1 MADLVGRT
9 IGAGG
14 RGGGR
19 GVASSMRSSNNN
31 HSDSRQMRASDIG
44 GGSDVSALYNLVE
57 SAMFNMPQP
66 DPTTNELRPAELGR
80 MREMLQQ
87 TWEGIR
93 EWLAAHPNRSD
104 RQNAAMHQGQ
114 FLTTTLHMVCK
125 LSDPPVDVVQSLI
138 ECSEETV
145 TWPDSN
151 GWLPLHHACANG
163 ASGKVLA
170 VLVEAYPEGKIKQD
184 KRYRTPLHFAFFRK
198 DAQEDKMNLKMD
210 ARKSMMNPLNDDED
224 DVGNSM
230 PEIVALLAD
239 SGAAELQDEGGML
252 PMHYASAYGTT
263 REVLEVLLE
272 AYPESITKRENKGRT
287 PLHLAMVN
295 AHRKSSPKV
304 VGFLLEVN
312 AAEII
317 NVYDD
322 DSHLPIHLLSM
333 ASKFPEEKIM
343 ERKNASDCLKLYLN
357 ARPKATADF
366 LTAIQTLPEWLR
378 DIAVISDHIQNIL
391 NHKIV
396 QRFPTMILILDFSFL
411 IMVIVVFEITTSQTI
426 DYLFGG
432 TATPTSPGLVFLTF
446 VAGAYFL
453 LREMVQIVS
462 LMALGNAGSWM
473 GDMGNWLDVAL
484 IFLIFYFGGVMFTN
498 SPMSNDAFRSG
509 TAITKGIMWMSV
521 ISFLK
526 STQVE
531 FSVFVSGVFYVVQRL
546 AAFLLALSVILLMF
560 SQMFYIIYAQTEECA
575 CTSDFPEANPFP
587 HCDFKWSLLKVYT
600 MLMGEIGNEM
610 RYSTLPIA
618 QFLYIAFAFLVV
630 ILLSN
635 VLIAI
640 VTDSY
645 GVIKNERSAM
655 VFWANRLDFVA
666 EMDAIKNVGKR
677 IKACCGKG
685 DGAPGAPTNVQETP
699 NGEPIPLEGLE
710 EKASGKFRT
719 AWQSLMNL
727 FDRNLYETYDVQPSS
742 PEFWCYVLVRFGA
755 FFFAIPLWLL
765 IGLCTAG
772 WLWPPQVR
780 EWLFQQKKAA
790 ISRADMAQEVT
801 NQINQL
807 KAEIMKLRI
816 EMKGEMKSDR
826 KEFAGLKTEVEAI
839 QAEVM
844 ADLLQVKEIM
854 VTLLDMS
861 RDNLGTR

>member
-1 MADLVGRT
+1 
-9 IGAGG
+9 
-14 RGGGR
+14 
-19 GVASSMRSSNNN
+19 MRSSNNSN
-31 HSDSRQMRASDIG
+31 NNARSTMS

-66 DPTTNELRPAELGR
+66 DPATNELRPAELGR

-87 TWEGIR
+87 TWDGIR
-93 EWLAAHPNRSD
+93 EWLAAHPNRND

-125 LSDPPVDVVQSLI
+125 LTDPPVDVVESLI

-145 TWPDSN
+145 MWPDSN

-198 DAQEDKMNLKMD
+198 DAHEDKMNLKAD
-210 ARKSMMNPLNDDED
+210 ARKSSMNPLNDDED

-239 SGAAELQDEGGML
+239 SGAAELQDEGGMI

-272 AYPESITKRENKGRT
+272 VYPESITKRENKGRN

-317 NVYDD
+317 NVHDD

-333 ASKFPEEKIM
+333 ASKFPEEKVM
-343 ERKNASDCLKLYLN
+343 ERKNASICLKLYLN

-378 DIAVISDHIQNIL
+378 DIAVINDHIQNIL

-396 QRFPTMILILDFSFL
+396 QRFPTMILILDFVFL

-426 DYLFGG
+426 DYLFRGDDD
-432 TATPTSPGLVFLTF
+432 TVTPTSPGLVFLTF

-453 LREMVQIVS
+453 LREMVQIIS

-473 GDMGNWLDVAL
+473 GDMGNWLDVTL
-484 IFLIFYFGGVMFTN
+484 ISLVFFFGGVMFTN
-498 SPMSNDAFRSG
+498 SPLVNEDTFRSG
-509 TAITKGIMWMSV
+509 AAITKGIMWMSV

-546 AAFLLALSVILLMF
+546 AAFLLALALILLMF
-560 SQMFYIIYAQTEECA
+560 SQMFYIIYAQTDECT
-575 CTSDFPEANPFP
+575 CTAENADANPFP

-600 MLMGEIGNEM
+600 MLMGEIG
-610 RYSTLPIA
+610 
-618 QFLYIAFAFLVV
+618 
-630 ILLSN
+630 
-635 VLIAI
+635 
-640 VTDSY
+640 
-645 GVIKNERSAM
+645 K
-655 VFWANRLDFVA
+655 
-666 EMDAIKNVGKR
+666 
-677 IKACCGKG
+677 
-685 DGAPGAPTNVQETP
+685 
-699 NGEPIPLEGLE
+699 
-710 EKASGKFRT
+710 
-719 AWQSLMNL
+719 
-727 FDRNLYETYDVQPSS
+727 
-742 PEFWCYVLVRFGA
+742 
-755 FFFAIPLWLL
+755 
-765 IGLCTAG
+765 
-772 WLWPPQVR
+772 
-780 EWLFQQKKAA
+780 
-790 ISRADMAQEVT
+790 
-801 NQINQL
+801 
-807 KAEIMKLRI
+807 
-816 EMKGEMKSDR
+816 
-826 KEFAGLKTEVEAI
+826 
-839 QAEVM
+839 
-844 ADLLQVKEIM
+844 
-854 VTLLDMS
+854 
-861 RDNLGTR
+861 

>member
-14 RGGGR
+14 GRGGGR
-19 GVASSMRSSNNN
+19 GGSNNN
-31 HSDSRQMRASDIG
+31 SRQMRASDISG
-44 GGSDVSALYNLVE
+44 AGVSVSDVSALSNLVE

-66 DPTTNELRPAELGR
+66 DPSTNELRPAELGR
-80 MREMLQQ
+80 KREMLQQ
-87 TWEGIR
+87 TWDGIR
-93 EWLAAHPNRSD
+93 EWLAAHPNASD

-125 LSDPPVDVVQSLI
+125 LTDPPVDVVESLI
-138 ECSEETV
+138 GCSEETV

-170 VLVEAYPEGKIKQD
+170 LLVEAYPEGKVKQD

-198 DAQEDKMNLKMD
+198 DAHEDKMSLKAD
-210 ARKSMMNPLNDDED
+210 NARKSMNPNDDDED

-272 AYPESITKRENKGRT
+272 VYPESITKRENKGRN

-295 AHRKSSPKV
+295 AHRKSSPIV

-312 AAEII
+312 AAEIM
-317 NVYDD
+317 NVHDD

-343 ERKNASDCLKLYLN
+343 ERRNASDCLQLYLD

-396 QRFPTMILILDFSFL
+396 QKFPTMILILDFVFL

-426 DYLFGG
+426 DYLFEG
-432 TATPTSPGLVFLTF
+432 TTTPTNPALVSLTF

-462 LMALGNAGSWM
+462 LVALGNAGSWI

-498 SPMSNDAFRSG
+498 SPMSADAFRSG

-560 SQMFYIIYAQTEECA
+560 SQMFYIIYAETEECKCSA
-575 CTSDFPEANPFP
+575 DFPDANPFP
-587 HCDFKWSLLKVYT
+587 HCEFKWSLLKVYT
-600 MLMGEIGNEM
+600 MLMGEIGE
-610 RYSTLPIA
+610 
-618 QFLYIAFAFLVV
+618 
-630 ILLSN
+630 
-635 VLIAI
+635 
-640 VTDSY
+640 
-645 GVIKNERSAM
+645 
-655 VFWANRLDFVA
+655 
-666 EMDAIKNVGKR
+666 
-677 IKACCGKG
+677 
-685 DGAPGAPTNVQETP
+685 
-699 NGEPIPLEGLE
+699 
-710 EKASGKFRT
+710 
-719 AWQSLMNL
+719 
-727 FDRNLYETYDVQPSS
+727 
-742 PEFWCYVLVRFGA
+742 
-755 FFFAIPLWLL
+755 
-765 IGLCTAG
+765 
-772 WLWPPQVR
+772 
-780 EWLFQQKKAA
+780 
-790 ISRADMAQEVT
+790 
-801 NQINQL
+801 
-807 KAEIMKLRI
+807 
-816 EMKGEMKSDR
+816 
-826 KEFAGLKTEVEAI
+826 
-839 QAEVM
+839 
-844 ADLLQVKEIM
+844 
-854 VTLLDMS
+854 
-861 RDNLGTR
+861 